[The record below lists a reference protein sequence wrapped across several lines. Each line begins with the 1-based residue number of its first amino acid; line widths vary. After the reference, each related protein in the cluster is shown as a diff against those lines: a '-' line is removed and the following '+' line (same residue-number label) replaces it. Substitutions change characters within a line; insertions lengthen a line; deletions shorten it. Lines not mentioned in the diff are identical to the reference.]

1 MDFPAQATPFPM
13 TDPTFLLKDIWYFA
27 LDGSRL
33 KPGATEAKLLLNQPI
48 LFGRTRAGE
57 VFALRDICPHR
68 GVPLSEGSFDGQDVQ
83 CPYHGWKFGPGGQ
96 CTDIPS
102 LVEGQDFD
110 ISKIKV
116 KRYPV
121 REQNGLVW
129 IWMADK
135 LAEPDEAPPTLPE
148 LPAGAMPT
156 LHKAMEFPCSMDHA
170 VVGLMDPA
178 HVPFIHRSWYW
189 RTGPIKLK
197 TKAKEF
203 GPSPYGFVMKR
214 HKPAITLAYRILGAA
229 PETEISFRLP
239 GVRVEHIRIGANSV
253 WNFTAVTPIDDSR
266 TEVTNLFFWTMP
278 WLGLLKPVALY
289 LMGHFLG
296 QDRDILI
303 RQQRGLKY
311 DPTLMLIRDTDTQ
324 ARWYYQLKN
333 EYQRAR
339 DEGRAFVNAVKDTVL
354 RWRS

>member
-1 MDFPAQATPFPM
+1 M
-13 TDPTFLLKDIWYFA
+13 TAAPLILLKDIWYFA
-27 LDGSRL
+27 LPGAQL
-33 KPGATEAKLLLNQPI
+33 KPGGTKAKILLGEPV
-48 LFGRTRAGE
+48 LFGRTKTKDGE
-57 VFALRDICPHR
+57 PGDVFAVRDICPHR
-68 GVPLSEGSFDGQDVQ
+68 GVPLSEGSFDGQEVQ
-83 CPYHGWKFGPGGQ
+83 CPYHGWKFGPSGQ
-96 CTDIPS
+96 CTHIPS
-102 LVEGQDFD
+102 LVDGQDFD
-110 ISKIKV
+110 ITKIKV
-116 KRYPV
+116 RRYPV

-129 IWMADK
+129 IWMGKD
-135 LAEPDEAPPTLPE
+135 EPDQEPPGLPE
-148 LPAGAMPT
+148 LPADLRPT
-156 LHKAMEFPCSMDHA
+156 LTKAMLFPCNMDHA

-197 TKAKEF
+197 TKSKEF
-203 GPSPYGFVMKR
+203 GPSLYGFTMKR

-239 GVRVEHIRIGANSV
+239 GVRIEHIRIGRNSV
-253 WNFTAVTPIDDSR
+253 WNFTAVTPIDDTQ
-266 TEVTNLFFWTMP
+266 TEVSNLFFWTMP
-278 WLGLLKPVALY
+278 WLGLLKPIALFV
-289 LMGHFLG
+289 MDHFLG

-333 EYQRAR
+333 EYIRAR
-339 DEGRAFVNAVKDTVL
+339 EEGRPFVNAVKDTVL

>member
-1 MDFPAQATPFPM
+1 MSAATP
-13 TDPTFLLKDIWYFA
+13 FLLKDIWYFA
-27 LDGSRL
+27 LPGREL
-33 KPGATEAKLLLNQPI
+33 KPGQTKSKLLLGEPV
-48 LFGRTRAGE
+48 LFGRTTAGE
-57 VFALRDICPHR
+57 VFAIRDICPHR

-83 CPYHGWKFGPGGQ
+83 CPYHGWKFAPSGQ
-96 CTDIPS
+96 CTHIPS

-110 ISKIKV
+110 ITKIKV
-116 KRYPV
+116 RRYPV

-129 IWMADK
+129 IWMGADGK
-135 LAEPDEAPPTLPE
+135 SEPDQEAPSLPE
-148 LPAGAMPT
+148 LPADLRPTLIKAMP
-156 LHKAMEFPCSMDHA
+156 FPCSMDHA

-189 RTGPIKLK
+189 RNGPIKLK

-214 HKPAITLAYRILGAA
+214 HKPAMTLAYQILGAA

-239 GVRVEHIRIGANSV
+239 GVRVEHIKIGRNSV
-253 WNFTAVTPIDDSR
+253 WNFTAVTPINDKA
-266 TEVTNLFFWTMP
+266 TEVTNIFFWTMP
-278 WLGLLKPVALY
+278 WLALLGPVAKVV
-289 LMGHFLG
+289 MSHFLG

-339 DEGRAFVNAVKDTVL
+339 EEKRPFENMVKDTVL
-354 RWRS
+354 RWKS